1 MSRIRTN
8 LITNRMANGAPT
20 VSNGLVISGVTT
32 STNVS
37 VASSVTATTYYGSG
51 ANLTN
56 ITQTTINNNAD
67 NRVITGSG
75 TANTLEAESSVVI
88 NGGKLGIGV
97 ASPAQLIE
105 VHGASNPAVLVQDT
119 TNNCISYMYSQDS
132 VATFGSASNHPVVF
146 NVSNGEKARID
157 TSGNL
162 LLGTSTAAIG
172 GGRGLMIANSAGAR
186 IKLCDSDAGVTAND
200 GFEIIAGNGGTGYI
214 NNKENQAIVI
224 STNNTER
231 MRVTHE
237 GSVGIG
243 TDNSTYE
250 LEVHDGTGAAALRM
264 KDGANNVICDLIANS
279 TGGLLRTTYN
289 HPLVFHTNQTERL
302 RITNDGKIGI
312 NDSTPSVTLETVGHN
327 QVTFGSM
334 PETIITYGTASAYN
348 SGSAGSGIQF
358 GGKYN
363 SSGEYTIFAGVHGV
377 KGNTSNGPY
386 GGALI
391 LSVRQNNTS
400 SFERMRVSEY
410 GTITNTTASS
420 HSQGAGT
427 FNIKG
432 VINQYSQGSGSGLI
446 FDCDFGRLTGY
457 SDNGGISNSTNLSAA
472 LAHSTTDWTSSSSNT
487 PMTVNGGSFNY
498 RVGFGGYLDCVQN
511 EGRISIAAGSGSPN
525 MAETLNTASMTIESW
540 IWYDGAGREVIVS
553 RYGSGF
559 PNQFNMLCDPDGQF
573 HYNNSGVGAGSG
585 NMTGQ
590 NFPDKTWH
598 HHVWQYDSGNN
609 VNRWYINGAFAN
621 SRSAGSSLAV
631 SSATGFSIASRAD
644 DMERWDGKI
653 AVVRIYNRALSAAEI
668 KNHFE
673 LDRGRF
679 GV

>member
-1 MSRIRTN
+1 
-8 LITNRMANGAPT
+8 MANGAPT

-289 HPLVFHTNQTERL
+289 HPLVFHTNQVERM
-302 RITNDGKIGI
+302 RISNNGYVTMPNQ
-312 NDSTPSVTLETVGHN
+312 PSFSAHRSSNNWDVSNGSVFPWDQTRHNTGGH
-327 QVTFGSM
+327 F
-334 PETIITYGTASAYN
+334 
-348 SGSAGSGIQF
+348 
-358 GGKYN
+358 
-363 SSGEYTIFAGVHGV
+363 
-377 KGNTSNGPY
+377 NTSNYRFTAPV
-386 GGALI
+386 GG
-391 LSVRQNNTS
+391 TYEF
-400 SFERMRVSEY
+400 SF
-410 GTITNTTASS
+410 
-420 HSQGAGT
+420 
-427 FNIKG
+427 
-432 VINQYSQGSGSGLI
+432 YSI
-446 FDCDFGRLTGY
+446 Y
-457 SDNGGISNSTNLSAA
+457 NTNLS
-472 LAHSTTDWTSSSSNT
+472 SSNGAVAIR
-487 PMTVNGGSFNY
+487 VNG
-498 RVGFGGYLDCVQN
+498 
-511 EGRISIAAGSGSPN
+511 SIPGQGTRCHFCKSGSN
-525 MAETLNTASMTIESW
+525 WDHISYSVRIDLNANDYIDMVSDGGQTI
-540 IWYDGAGREVIVS
+540 
-553 RYGSGF
+553 RYHG
-559 PNQFNMLCDPDGQF
+559 GQWSSF
-573 HYNNSGVGAGSG
+573 
-585 NMTGQ
+585 TGQ
-590 NFPDKTWH
+590 
-598 HHVWQYDSGNN
+598 
-609 VNRWYINGAFAN
+609 
-621 SRSAGSSLAV
+621 LV
-631 SSATGFSIASRAD
+631 S
-644 DMERWDGKI
+644 
-653 AVVRIYNRALSAAEI
+653 
-668 KNHFE
+668 
-673 LDRGRF
+673 
-679 GV
+679 